1 MFGFVPVFCAAIEA
15 YKDTYSWLQPTNIDE
30 LYRKLERRNTD
41 MYVERALYLGRKK
54 KRTSLLTLKVASI
67 ECMVFSDASMSGRN
81 RLVEFM
87 QQVNRREFRNVG
99 LEDSEQNGLS

>member
-1 MFGFVPVFCAAIEA
+1 
-15 YKDTYSWLQPTNIDE
+15 
-30 LYRKLERRNTD
+30 

-87 QQVNRREFRNVG
+87 QQVNRRDLHLVFKNVF
-99 LEDSEQNGLS
+99 SQNRILLSLQIFLRYIWR